1 MMDTI
6 YSLMDAVL
14 PFAWLGS
21 NFMKN
26 AFLAVLL
33 VTPLFGLISTMV
45 VSNRMAFFSDS
56 LGHGAFTGI
65 AIGVLLGSVS
75 PLLSL
80 VVFSVVFALFITYIK
95 NKSTASTDTIIGVFS
110 ATAIALGLMIM
121 SHGGG
126 FNKFSSFLIGDILSI
141 TPDDLSALAVVFVL
155 GLVAWGLLFNQLLV
169 LSINSSFARSRGIPA
184 FWIESAFASLL
195 AVVVSISIQWVGI
208 LIINAML
215 VLPAPRAQYRQQRQ
229 AVPPLLG
236 AHRDVLGL
244 SRPDARLL
252 LRHGRRCDDR
262 RDLLGAVLPDAP
274 VEAVLQPLKVDIIG
288 PLGADRERNLW

>member
-155 GLVAWGLLFNQLLV
+155 GLIAWGLLFNQLLV

-215 VLPAPRAQYRQQRQ
+215 VLPAAGARNIANNVKQYHLVSVLI
-229 AVPPLLG
+229 AMFSG
-236 AHRDVLGL
+236 FLGL
-244 SRPDARLL
+244 MLAYYFDMAAGATIVVISSVLFFLTLL
-252 LRHGRRCDDR
+252 LKPYFSC
-262 RDLLGAVLPDAP
+262 
-274 VEAVLQPLKVDIIG
+274 
-288 PLGADRERNLW
+288 